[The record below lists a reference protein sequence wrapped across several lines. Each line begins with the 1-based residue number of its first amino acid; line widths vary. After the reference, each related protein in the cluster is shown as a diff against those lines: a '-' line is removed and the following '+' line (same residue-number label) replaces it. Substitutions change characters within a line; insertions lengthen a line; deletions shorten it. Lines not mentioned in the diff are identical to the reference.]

1 MWAETNI
8 ESEYFGSGKIVTKKY
23 FCSESNYF
31 LTYVRYLN
39 YQTFHFMNHDITF
52 EMLFLELGS
61 KPPENLKTLSTFPI
75 ALLSN
80 YPDLEQKVLNP

>member
-39 YQTFHFMNHDITF
+39 YSILHFMNYDVTF
-52 EMLFLELGS
+52 EMLFPSIREQTPWVLPNS
-61 KPPENLKTLSTFPI
+61 KYISYRIVIE
-75 ALLSN
+75 
-80 YPDLEQKVLNP
+80 